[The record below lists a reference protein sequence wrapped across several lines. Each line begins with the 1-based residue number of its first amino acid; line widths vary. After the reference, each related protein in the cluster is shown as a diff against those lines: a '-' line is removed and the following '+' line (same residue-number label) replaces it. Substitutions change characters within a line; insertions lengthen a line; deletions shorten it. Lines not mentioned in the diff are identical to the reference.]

1 MEFLKRLLKSCTL
14 HFYETKHYIMH
25 YVYNVCY
32 FLHNKNNI
40 KKEDLE
46 DTNQNASS
54 GCRWVG
60 NYKVMFIPAMGIFA
74 VSKVFIMNVH

>member
-1 MEFLKRLLKSCTL
+1 
-14 HFYETKHYIMH
+14 MH
-25 YVYNVCY
+25 YVYNACY

-54 GCRWVG
+54 GYRWVG